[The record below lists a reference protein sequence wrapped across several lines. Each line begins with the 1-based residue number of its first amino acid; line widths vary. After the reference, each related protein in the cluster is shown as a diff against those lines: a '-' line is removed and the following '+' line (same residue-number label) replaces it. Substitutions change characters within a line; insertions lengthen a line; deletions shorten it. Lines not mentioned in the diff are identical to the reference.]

1 MRKYSIDA
9 KLDFG
14 EVTQAACENIL
25 NLGNTSAER
34 MVVRA
39 VAKEDATGST
49 GLTLKVQGSD
59 NGTSGWVDVAALPAV
74 VAVADLK
81 AGKELNIP
89 LPEGYNKQYLKVVA
103 SGPTTVKLDAWLDVY
118 VGI

>member
-9 KLDFG
+9 ALHFG
-14 EVTQAACENIL
+14 EVTQSGCENIL
-25 NLGNTSAER
+25 NLGKTTAER

-39 VAKEDATGST
+39 VVTEAATGST

-59 NGTSGWVDVAALPAV
+59 DGSTGWTDIAV
-74 VAVADLK
+74 TPSTIAVAK
-81 AGKELNIP
+81 CVAGAEVSLPIP
-89 LPEGYNKQYLKVVA
+89 EEYGKQYLKVVA
-103 SGPTTVKLDAWLDVY
+103 SGPTSIKMEAFLDCY